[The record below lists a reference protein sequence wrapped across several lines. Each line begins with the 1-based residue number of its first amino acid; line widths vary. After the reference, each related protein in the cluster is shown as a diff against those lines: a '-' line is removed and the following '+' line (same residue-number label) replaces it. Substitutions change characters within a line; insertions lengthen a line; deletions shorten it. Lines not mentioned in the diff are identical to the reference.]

1 MKFVCSVAGMF
12 LAMIAAYI
20 VVTVNGW
27 EGEWD
32 NQPFLAARMAAIPG
46 LVIGF
51 AIGAVID
58 YVRE

>member
-1 MKFVCSVAGMF
+1 MF